1 MRRRVA
7 TEDEDNGL
15 APLGSMLVKVG
26 TLDGAGE
33 PTSDTGRPLP
43 DSARP
48 AAAAPSWGR
57 VLATTL
63 KLWVRR
69 RWRVVAAV
77 VIAAAVAVTALAF
90 SGAFSAAAVPAARA
104 HPAAKTPSQGASSP
118 VATPPNTEAAAWVA
132 SQVSGDAIIACDPAV
147 CAALQARGVSA
158 GRLMPLQPG
167 SPDPQ
172 GAAVV
177 VTSSSSPA
185 VSQYAPAVMASF
197 GSGDA
202 QIEVR
207 AAESGGAGA
216 YQAALRSD
224 LAARVSAGSQLLSN
238 KRIRFTAQDA
248 AQLRAGEVDA
258 RMLATLAALSS
269 QHSFS
274 VIAFGDAAPGTATLY
289 REVTITS
296 TAATNAA
303 ADLAA
308 DLALVKAQVQP
319 YLPAYAAI
327 VHLPVGQ
334 AALSVEFAE
343 PSPLG
348 LLTAVLDEARIAG

>member
-33 PTSDTGRPLP
+33 PTSDTGKPVP

-57 VLATTL
+57 VLATTIE
-63 KLWVRR
+63 LWVRR
-69 RWRVVAAV
+69 RWQVIAAV
-77 VIAAAVAVTALAF
+77 VVAAAVAVTALAVG
-90 SGAFSAAAVPAARA
+90 GAFSATTVPAARA
-104 HPAAKTPSQGASSP
+104 HPAGKAGSQGASS
-118 VATPPNTEAAAWVA
+118 VTTTPKTEAAAWVA

-147 CAALQARGVSA
+147 CTALQARGVSA
-158 GRLMPLQPG
+158 GLLIPLNPG
-167 SPDPQ
+167 SPDPH

-177 VTSSSSPA
+177 VTASSSPA
-185 VSQYAPAVMASF
+185 VSQYAPAVMAGF
-197 GSGDA
+197 GAGDA
-202 QIEVR
+202 RIDVR
-207 AAESGGAGA
+207 AAEPGGAGA
-216 YQAALRSD
+216 YQSALRSD
-224 LAARVSAGSQLLSN
+224 LAARVSAGSQLLKN
-238 KRIRFTAQDA
+238 NRIKFTAQDA
-248 AQLRAGEVDA
+248 AQLQAGEVDA
-258 RMLATLAALSS
+258 RMLAALAALSS

-274 VIAFGDAAPGTATLY
+274 VIVFGDAAPGTATLY
-289 REVTITS
+289 RGVTITS

-319 YLPAYAAI
+319 YLPAYAAL
-327 VHLPVGQ
+327 VRTPAGQ
-334 AALSVEFAE
+334 AALRVEFAE

-348 LLTAVLDEARIAG
+348 LLTAVLDEARIAS

>member
-1 MRRRVA
+1 MA

-33 PTSDTGRPLP
+33 PTSDTGKPVP
-43 DSARP
+43 DSVRP
-48 AAAAPSWGR
+48 AASAPSWGR

-69 RWRVVAAV
+69 RWRVVAAA

-90 SGAFSAAAVPAARA
+90 SGAFSATAVPAAQA
-104 HPAAKTPSQGASSP
+104 HPAGKAPSHGASSP
-118 VATPPNTEAAAWVA
+118 VATAPSTEAAAWVA

-167 SPDPQ
+167 SPDPH

-177 VTSSSSPA
+177 VTSSSSSA

-202 QIEVR
+202 QIDVR
-207 AAESGGAGA
+207 AAEPGGAGA
-216 YQAALRSD
+216 YQSALRSD

-238 KRIRFTAQDA
+238 NRIKFTAQDA

-258 RMLATLAALSS
+258 RLLATLAALSS

-319 YLPAYAAI
+319 YLPTYAAI
-327 VHLPVGQ
+327 VRTPAGQ

-348 LLTAVLDEARIAG
+348 LLTAVLDEARIAS